1 MSAQTEDA
9 DMPPLADAPPMQPA
23 EESKQP
29 PKEEDE
35 GSDEDAPLIEPL
47 TILKL
52 LHGFCGDGTTPPEA
66 DKREKAGQLLWDLSA
81 TKAHACV
88 IGPHAS
94 TLLDTARGAPDR
106 VAEVALG
113 IYTNVCGWLPELAK
127 SEDARELVAAAL
139 VGSEDPGLLTES
151 LRLMQTCFLV
161 LREERDRSKLLKPF
175 ADAWASLAIS
185 LKTRVLFCIE
195 NSLDA
200 KLVAR
205 ALELAFAARFFPDHD
220 GDCDVFNALCVE
232 DALLK
237 AVLDALQ
244 DVGSEDLHATKL
256 DDHGDGLDSA
266 LRVWRGVPF
275 RCWGR
280 GDGELQSPYAVD
292 ATRAQVV
299 ELCALRPREL
309 SKEELVKQREAR
321 PEIRARAVE
330 RLRDAHVSDPDAV
343 PRDAATATVALANFG
358 ADTKELRDARSPARL
373 VQGFCTAL
381 EVALSTGPASKGN
394 VNPAAAAACFM
405 LCRVFSQKDQ
415 DYDMGEGIILDEAQ
429 MKRLEHALGWA
440 KDCGLE
446 IPELLRG
453 ELDS

>member
-1 MSAQTEDA
+1 MPVLAAMSAQAENEDA
-9 DMPPLADAPPMQPA
+9 DMPPLADAPPMMQPA
-23 EESKQP
+23 EESKHPEQ

-52 LHGFCGDGTTPPEA
+52 LHGFCGDGTTPPDA

-127 SEDARELVAAAL
+127 SEDARELVATAL

-220 GDCDVFNALCVE
+220 GDCDVFSALCVE

-237 AVLDALQ
+237 AALDALQ

-256 DDHGDGLDSA
+256 DEHGDGLDSA
-266 LRVWRGVPF
+266 LRVWRGVLF
-275 RCWGR
+275 VGGGAAMANC
-280 GDGELQSPYAVD
+280 
-292 ATRAQVV
+292 
-299 ELCALRPREL
+299 
-309 SKEELVKQREAR
+309 
-321 PEIRARAVE
+321 RARTPSTRE
-330 RLRDAHVSDPDAV
+330 TRRSSSS
-343 PRDAATATVALANFG
+343 
-358 ADTKELRDARSPARL
+358 ARCGR
-373 VQGFCTAL
+373 
-381 EVALSTGPASKGN
+381 AS
-394 VNPAAAAACFM
+394 
-405 LCRVFSQKDQ
+405 S
-415 DYDMGEGIILDEAQ
+415 
-429 MKRLEHALGWA
+429 A
-440 KDCGLE
+440 K
-446 IPELLRG
+446 
-453 ELDS
+453 SS

>member
-1 MSAQTEDA
+1 MSAQAENEDA

-29 PKEEDE
+29 EPKEEEE

-52 LHGFCGDGTTPPEA
+52 LSGFCGDGTTPPDA

-127 SEDARELVAAAL
+127 SEDARELVATAL
-139 VGSEDPGLLTES
+139 SESEDPGLLTES

-256 DDHGDGLDSA
+256 DERGDGLDSA
-266 LRVWRGVPF
+266 LRVSRGVQPP
-275 RCWGR
+275 RH
-280 GDGELQSPYAVD
+280 
-292 ATRAQVV
+292 RA
-299 ELCALRPREL
+299 
-309 SKEELVKQREAR
+309 
-321 PEIRARAVE
+321 
-330 RLRDAHVSDPDAV
+330 DAV
-343 PRDAATATVALANFG
+343 MEITHRSSSS
-358 ADTKELRDARSPARL
+358 ARCGRASSAR
-373 VQGFCTAL
+373 
-381 EVALSTGPASKGN
+381 KN
-394 VNPAAAAACFM
+394 
-405 LCRVFSQKDQ
+405 
-415 DYDMGEGIILDEAQ
+415 
-429 MKRLEHALGWA
+429 
-440 KDCGLE
+440 
-446 IPELLRG
+446 
-453 ELDS
+453 

>member
-1 MSAQTEDA
+1 MSAQAEDA
-9 DMPPLADAPPMQPA
+9 DMPPLADAPPMMQPA

-29 PKEEDE
+29 EQPKEEEE

-52 LHGFCGDGTTPPEA
+52 LHGFCGDGTTPPDA

-94 TLLDTARGAPDR
+94 TLLDTARGAPNR

-113 IYTNVCGWLPELAK
+113 IYTNVCGWLPDLAK
-127 SEDARELVAAAL
+127 SEDARELVATAL

-185 LKTRVLFCIE
+185 LKERILFCIE

-200 KLVAR
+200 RLVAR
-205 ALELAFAARFFPDHD
+205 ALDLAFAARFLPDHD

-244 DVGSEDLHATKL
+244 DVGSEDLHATKV
-256 DDHGDGLDSA
+256 DDRGDGLDSA
-266 LRVWRGVPF
+266 LRVWRGVLLRHRADAVMEITHRSSSSA
-275 RCWGR
+275 RCGR
-280 GDGELQSPYAVD
+280 AS
-292 ATRAQVV
+292 
-299 ELCALRPREL
+299 
-309 SKEELVKQREAR
+309 LVKR
-321 PEIRARAVE
+321 
-330 RLRDAHVSDPDAV
+330 
-343 PRDAATATVALANFG
+343 N
-358 ADTKELRDARSPARL
+358 
-373 VQGFCTAL
+373 
-381 EVALSTGPASKGN
+381 
-394 VNPAAAAACFM
+394 
-405 LCRVFSQKDQ
+405 
-415 DYDMGEGIILDEAQ
+415 
-429 MKRLEHALGWA
+429 
-440 KDCGLE
+440 
-446 IPELLRG
+446 
-453 ELDS
+453 

>member
-1 MSAQTEDA
+1 MSAQAGNEDA
-9 DMPPLADAPPMQPA
+9 DMPPLADAPPMQPGA
-23 EESKQP
+23 GAAESKQP
-29 PKEEDE
+29 EEEEE

-81 TKAHACV
+81 TKAHAGV
-88 IGPHAS
+88 IAPHAS

-127 SEDARELVAAAL
+127 SEDARELVATAL

-161 LREERDRSKLLKPF
+161 LREERDRSKMLKPF

-220 GDCDVFNALCVE
+220 GDCDVFSALCVE

-266 LRVWRGVPF
+266 LRVSCGVPF
-275 RCWGR
+275 RCWGPVRRRREKHAGRRALRAAAARAQQGRVSQAARGAAGDTSKGRRAPPRRARERPRRGAARR
-280 GDGELQSPYAVD
+280 GDGDGRARELRRRHERIAGCAVARAPRAGVLYGARGRAVD
-292 ATRAQVV
+292 GPGV
-299 ELCALRPREL
+299 ER
-309 SKEELVKQREAR
+309 QRE
-321 PEIRARAVE
+321 PGGGGGVF
-330 RLRDAHVSDPDAV
+330 HAV
-343 PRDAATATVALANFG
+343 PRLLPEGT
-358 ADTKELRDARSPARL
+358 RL
-373 VQGFCTAL
+373 
-381 EVALSTGPASKGN
+381 
-394 VNPAAAAACFM
+394 
-405 LCRVFSQKDQ
+405 
-415 DYDMGEGIILDEAQ
+415 
-429 MKRLEHALGWA
+429 
-440 KDCGLE
+440 
-446 IPELLRG
+446 
-453 ELDS
+453 

>member
-1 MSAQTEDA
+1 MSAQAEDA
-9 DMPPLADAPPMQPA
+9 DMPPLADAPPVRPA

-29 PKEEDE
+29 ETTKEEEE

-52 LHGFCGDGTTPPEA
+52 LHGFCGDGTQVPEA

-127 SEDARELVAAAL
+127 SEDARELVATAL

-200 KLVAR
+200 RLVAR

-220 GDCDVFNALCVE
+220 GDCDVFNALCVG

-256 DDHGDGLDSA
+256 DEHGDGLDSA

-275 RCWGR
+275 RYWGR
-280 GDGELQSPYAVD
+280 GDGVVRVSQHSPRLIG
-292 ATRAQVV
+292 ATRCRDGVEVV
-299 ELCALRPREL
+299 
-309 SKEELVKQREAR
+309 
-321 PEIRARAVE
+321 
-330 RLRDAHVSDPDAV
+330 
-343 PRDAATATVALANFG
+343 
-358 ADTKELRDARSPARL
+358 
-373 VQGFCTAL
+373 
-381 EVALSTGPASKGN
+381 
-394 VNPAAAAACFM
+394 
-405 LCRVFSQKDQ
+405 
-415 DYDMGEGIILDEAQ
+415 
-429 MKRLEHALGWA
+429 
-440 KDCGLE
+440 
-446 IPELLRG
+446 
-453 ELDS
+453 

>member
-1 MSAQTEDA
+1 MSAQAEDA

-29 PKEEDE
+29 VEEEE

-52 LHGFCGDGTTPPEA
+52 LHGFCGDGTQVPEA

-113 IYTNVCGWLPELAK
+113 IYTNVGGWLPELAK
-127 SEDARELVAAAL
+127 SEDARELVATAL

-200 KLVAR
+200 RLVAR

-256 DDHGDGLDSA
+256 DEHGDGLDSA

-275 RCWGR
+275 RCWGTFVS
-280 GDGELQSPYAVD
+280 LHAID
-292 ATRAQVV
+292 ARHTQVV

-309 SKEELVKQREAR
+309 SKEQLIKQREAR

-405 LCRVFSQKDQ
+405 LCRVFSQKEQ
-415 DYDMGEGIILDEAQ
+415 DYDMGEGIILGEDE

-440 KDCGLE
+440 RDCGLE

>member
-1 MSAQTEDA
+1 MSAQAENEDA

-29 PKEEDE
+29 ETTKEEEE

-52 LHGFCGDGTTPPEA
+52 LHGFCGDGTTPPDA

-88 IGPHAS
+88 IAPHAS

-127 SEDARELVAAAL
+127 SEDARELVATAL

-185 LKTRVLFCIE
+185 LKERILFCIE

-205 ALELAFAARFFPDHD
+205 ALELAFAARFFPDHVRCGAKVNSFQGRVD
-220 GDCDVFNALCVE
+220 GVREAAPDARRRDTHTGRRLRRLQRVVRRGRAAQGRLGRPTGRRLRGPARDEARRPRRRPRLGAARLARRPFWLLWS
-232 DALLK
+232 DALPRRRGGGVEVSGTPPPSTRN
-237 AVLDALQ
+237 ARR
-244 DVGSEDLHATKL
+244 SSS
-256 DDHGDGLDSA
+256 SA
-266 LRVWRGVPF
+266 
-275 RCWGR
+275 RCGR
-280 GDGELQSPYAVD
+280 AS
-292 ATRAQVV
+292 
-299 ELCALRPREL
+299 
-309 SKEELVKQREAR
+309 SAR
-321 PEIRARAVE
+321 K
-330 RLRDAHVSDPDAV
+330 S
-343 PRDAATATVALANFG
+343 
-358 ADTKELRDARSPARL
+358 
-373 VQGFCTAL
+373 
-381 EVALSTGPASKGN
+381 
-394 VNPAAAAACFM
+394 
-405 LCRVFSQKDQ
+405 
-415 DYDMGEGIILDEAQ
+415 
-429 MKRLEHALGWA
+429 W
-440 KDCGLE
+440 
-446 IPELLRG
+446 
-453 ELDS
+453 

>member
-1 MSAQTEDA
+1 MPVLAAMSAQAENEDA
-9 DMPPLADAPPMQPA
+9 DMPPLADAPPMMQPA
-23 EESKQP
+23 EESKHPEQ

-52 LHGFCGDGTTPPEA
+52 LHGFCGDGTTPPDA

-127 SEDARELVAAAL
+127 SEDARELVATAL

-185 LKTRVLFCIE
+185 LKTRVLFCVE

-200 KLVAR
+200 RLVAR
-205 ALELAFAARFFPDHD
+205 ALELAFAARFFPDHVR
-220 GDCDVFNALCVE
+220 C
-232 DALLK
+232 
-237 AVLDALQ
+237 
-244 DVGSEDLHATKL
+244 
-256 DDHGDGLDSA
+256 SA
-266 LRVWRGVPF
+266 ELNSF
-275 RCWGR
+275 QGR
-280 GDGELQSPYAVD
+280 SMA
-292 ATRAQVV
+292 
-299 ELCALRPREL
+299 
-309 SKEELVKQREAR
+309 
-321 PEIRARAVE
+321 
-330 RLRDAHVSDPDAV
+330 
-343 PRDAATATVALANFG
+343 
-358 ADTKELRDARSPARL
+358 
-373 VQGFCTAL
+373 
-381 EVALSTGPASKGN
+381 
-394 VNPAAAAACFM
+394 
-405 LCRVFSQKDQ
+405 
-415 DYDMGEGIILDEAQ
+415 
-429 MKRLEHALGWA
+429 
-440 KDCGLE
+440 
-446 IPELLRG
+446 
-453 ELDS
+453 

>member
-1 MSAQTEDA
+1 MSAQAEDA
-9 DMPPLADAPPMQPA
+9 DMPPLADAPPVRPA

-29 PKEEDE
+29 ETTKEEEE

-52 LHGFCGDGTTPPEA
+52 LHGFCGDGTQVPEA

-113 IYTNVCGWLPELAK
+113 IYTNVCGWLPDLAK
-127 SEDARELVAAAL
+127 SEDARELVATAL

-200 KLVAR
+200 RLVAR

-220 GDCDVFNALCVE
+220 GDCDVFDALCVE

-256 DDHGDGLDSA
+256 DEHGDGLDSA

-280 GDGELQSPYAVD
+280 GDGVPRRQQGQRKLGGRPRRRVLSPAAEGRMRCVRVGCGSALVHGRGGHDGMLLGRLHCAAGCRASRRNRERGCRQGGAQPPRRLRGVRHRRSRQRRHALDGWIVTRREPRVGRVAARLARRAPRAVD
-292 ATRAQVV
+292 TAAFRRHRNP
-299 ELCALRPREL
+299 RP
-309 SKEELVKQREAR
+309 
-321 PEIRARAVE
+321 
-330 RLRDAHVSDPDAV
+330 
-343 PRDAATATVALANFG
+343 G
-358 ADTKELRDARSPARL
+358 
-373 VQGFCTAL
+373 
-381 EVALSTGPASKGN
+381 
-394 VNPAAAAACFM
+394 
-405 LCRVFSQKDQ
+405 
-415 DYDMGEGIILDEAQ
+415 
-429 MKRLEHALGWA
+429 
-440 KDCGLE
+440 
-446 IPELLRG
+446 LLRKHHPVRQ
-453 ELDS
+453 LRL